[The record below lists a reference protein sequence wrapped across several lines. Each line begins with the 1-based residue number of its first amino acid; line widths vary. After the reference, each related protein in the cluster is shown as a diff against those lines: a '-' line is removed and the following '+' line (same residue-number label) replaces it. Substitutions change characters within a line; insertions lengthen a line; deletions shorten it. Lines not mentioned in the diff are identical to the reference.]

1 MRISDW
7 SSDVC
12 SSDLH
17 KEEVYGLR
25 ASYVTEGEPGG
36 LLDQLIINLEASYT
50 PDKKFTSISLAQKPI
65 SDNSVIAALVLEKYY
80 RFSHTFPATYFV
92 LQYMYR
98 NVDDLFGRH
107 LSGYGG
113 TETKMP
119 DGVNGA
125 NYVEIGREHV

>member
-12 SSDLH
+12 SSDL
-17 KEEVYGLR
+17 
-25 ASYVTEGEPGG
+25 
-36 LLDQLIINLEASYT
+36 
-50 PDKKFTSISLAQKPI
+50 
-65 SDNSVIAALVLEKYY
+65 

-98 NVDDLFGRH
+98 NVDYLFGRH

-125 NYVEIGREHV
+125 NYVVFALQQPFPNDVYRIGFATLYDPRGIILVQPGLQWKPNSAWTVDGLYTSINGKHGRCNPNH